1 MPTFTAGQILAAAQM
16 NTQAGDTGWIRVAG
30 GVGFQNSWSEF
41 GTLFVSYRLLGQVV
55 DLEGMLYGGPSGSTT
70 AFTLPV
76 GYRPAQLLTFAVLD
90 FTTGAPKRIQ
100 IDTTGT
106 VTPQTAS
113 DLQSLDGIC
122 FPIN

>member
-41 GTLFVSYRLLGQVV
+41 APIFVSYRLLGQVV
-55 DLEGMLYGGPSGSTT
+55 DLKGMLYGGPSGSTT

-90 FTTGAPKRIQ
+90 YTTGAPKRIQ